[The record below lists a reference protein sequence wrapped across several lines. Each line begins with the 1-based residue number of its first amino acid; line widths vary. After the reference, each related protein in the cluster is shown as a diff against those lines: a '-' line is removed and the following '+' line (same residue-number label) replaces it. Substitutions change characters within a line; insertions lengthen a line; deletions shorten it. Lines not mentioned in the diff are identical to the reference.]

1 MFVKEF
7 EIDFVIIINVK
18 KIYVWVD
25 VFIKVIGIVVSC
37 SFVYIYGFL
46 VLDNW
51 IVYLFINNIGCF
63 IDLFF
68 FFWNSV
74 CNIRLLLKILDDFYV
89 NKYC

>member
-18 KIYVWVD
+18 KIYVRVD

-46 VLDNW
+46 VLDN
-51 IVYLFINNIGCF
+51 
-63 IDLFF
+63 
-68 FFWNSV
+68 
-74 CNIRLLLKILDDFYV
+74 
-89 NKYC
+89 